1 MPNNAVSKSF
11 IGISV
16 HCTDACVFF
25 LISHKRN
32 PLGIGVLYDAIMPK
46 LAIPGKGR
54 AQTPI
59 RMRQSMGT
67 REGKFAPAQVELNTA
82 RVKGC

>member
-1 MPNNAVSKSF
+1 MPMLF
-11 IGISV
+11 CISNLSQDKPAGDLV
-16 HCTDACVFF
+16 V
-25 LISHKRN
+25 
-32 PLGIGVLYDAIMPK
+32 YDAVMPK
-46 LAIPGKGR
+46 LATSGKGR

-59 RMRQSMGT
+59 RMLQSMDT